1 MKAGQYSE
9 EKIIAVLKQADAG
22 IKVTDLCREHGISDV
37 TFYRWKSKYAGL
49 ELNELRRL
57 KALEDENGKL
67 KHLVAEKE
75 LDIQA
80 LKAVVAKKW

>member
-9 EKIIAVLKQADAG
+9 EKIISVLKEADAG
-22 IKVTDLCREHGISDV
+22 AKVADLCRQHGISDV

-57 KALEDENGKL
+57 KALEDENRKL